1 MQNIGSHRAPAP
13 LIPMQSRRQICQ
25 PLCKR
30 DMDPLRAGSQNRSI
44 RFRIVVLEDFSD
56 HAVHDLAELCLLHE
70 GADKGEIVLVF
81 GGCGV
86 VLDVVVEK
94 GVPVWRVGE
103 TDGLVDIGFGGV
115 ESGRAAEVEG

>member
-1 MQNIGSHRAPAP
+1 
-13 LIPMQSRRQICQ
+13 
-25 PLCKR
+25 
-30 DMDPLRAGSQNRSI
+30 
-44 RFRIVVLEDFSD
+44 VVLEDFSD